1 MLNLN
6 MNISYVFDVDGT
18 LTPSRAKM
26 DPKFKDW
33 FVEWQK
39 THNTYLV
46 TGSDYPKTLAQV
58 GEEVIDN
65 AKMIF
70 NCCGN
75 EVRIGKLITHASNW
89 QPPHELIDA
98 LDEELTNS
106 KFPIRTGNHIEI
118 RTGLVNFSV
127 LGRGADSQQRD
138 TYKKYDEEH
147 GERIDIALR
156 LERQFKN
163 IDFMIGGDTGIDIYP
178 TGKDKRQ
185 VLEFIKPTGP
195 VIFFGDKTLPGG
207 NDYPLAVSVDIAH
220 RVENWEHTWEILKLS
235 SN

>member
-1 MLNLN
+1 
-6 MNISYVFDVDGT
+6 
-18 LTPSRAKM
+18 M
-26 DPKFKDW
+26 DPAFQQW
-33 FVEWQK
+33 FIDWQK

-75 EVRIGKLITHASNW
+75 EVRVGKLITHASNW
-89 QPPHELIDA
+89 KPSHELIDA

-106 KFPIRTGNHIEI
+106 KFPLRTGNHIEI
-118 RTGLVNFSV
+118 RTGLVNFSI
-127 LGRGADSQQRD
+127 LGRNATVDQRAEYVKWD
-138 TYKKYDEEH
+138 NETAE
-147 GERIDIALR
+147 R
-156 LERQFKN
+156 LEIAVILENKFKD
-163 IDFMIGGDTGIDIYP
+163 IDFMLGGDTGIDIYP

-185 VLEFIKPTGP
+185 VLEFIKSEGP

-207 NDYPLAVSVDIAH
+207 NDYPLAISVDVAH
-220 RVENWEHTWEILKLS
+220 RVENWEHTWEILRLTS
-235 SN
+235 

>member
-1 MLNLN
+1 

-18 LTPSRAKM
+18 LTPSRSKM
-26 DPKFKDW
+26 DPAFKDW
-33 FVEWQK
+33 FVAWQK

-106 KFPIRTGNHIEI
+106 KFPLRTGNHIEI

-127 LGRGADSQQRD
+127 LGRNADPVQRD

-147 GERIDIALR
+147 GERIEIALR
-156 LERQFKN
+156 LERQFED

-185 VLEFIKPTGP
+185 VLDFIKSDGP

-220 RVENWEHTWEILKLS
+220 RVENWEHTWEILKLTS
-235 SN
+235 